1 MVGNDVVDLRDRDTD
16 PSTLS
21 ARFDQRVFAE
31 DELALLSGSTAP
43 VPLRWTLWAAKEAAY
58 KLIVKRDPETI
69 FSPSRFRV
77 SLCEDGESGFVDA
90 GGRVV
95 PVRIRREEG
104 AIHAV
109 ALATSSPKD
118 LMVGAL
124 RVQQGG
130 GGDAGDLG
138 LAVRKLATSRIADR
152 LQVDPG
158 EIEIRKRGRVPEVF
172 INGAR
177 ASFDL
182 SLAHHGEVVAFALGG
197 SS

>member
-31 DELALLSGSTAP
+31 DELALLSRSAAK
-43 VPLRWTLWAAKEAAY
+43 VSLRWTLWAAKEAAY
-58 KLIVKRDPETI
+58 KLIVKRDPGTI
-69 FSPSRFRV
+69 FSPVRFRV
-77 SLCEDGESGFVDA
+77 RLCEDAESGVVEA

-95 PVRIRREEG
+95 PVRIREEEG

-109 ALATSSPKD
+109 AVASSNSNDLIVGVLRVRQRHGDGRDLGRAVRNLAT
-118 LMVGAL
+118 
-124 RVQQGG
+124 
-130 GGDAGDLG
+130 
-138 LAVRKLATSRIADR
+138 TRIADW

-158 EIEIRKRGRVPEVF
+158 EIEIRKRGRVPELF
-172 INGAR
+172 IEGAR
-177 ASFDL
+177 ASCDL
-182 SLAHHGEVVAFALGG
+182 SLAHHGDVVAFAFGG